1 MAQAPLENLESALG
15 YQFRESGWLRR
26 ALTHRSYVARN
37 GNPSEDNEQL
47 EFLGDSV
54 LSFIVSERIS
64 RNFPALAEGKLSR
77 VRSRLVSA
85 THLAQVGR
93 KLEVGHYL
101 FLGGGEER
109 SGGRTKPALLVDA
122 VEALI
127 AALYRD
133 GGLEAAESFV
143 EKFVL
148 PRNLKAAA
156 LHLVV
161 SDHKTTLQEMLQA
174 DQKEPPV
181 YRVIQEKGPE
191 HRKTFTVE
199 VRIAGNRTARGR
211 GSSKK
216 TAEQEAA
223 HALLKKIRSRGR

>member
-1 MAQAPLENLESALG
+1 MAQAPLENLESALD
-15 YQFRESGWLRR
+15 YRFRENDWLRR

-37 GNPSEDNEQL
+37 GNASEDNEQL

-54 LSFIVSERIS
+54 LSFIVSERLS
-64 RNFPALAEGKLSR
+64 RKFPALAEGELSR

-85 THLAQVGR
+85 LHLAQVGR
-93 KLEVGHYL
+93 KLEVGQYL
-101 FLGGGEER
+101 FLGRGEEK

-133 GGLEAAESFV
+133 GGLEAAEKFIDR
-143 EKFVL
+143 FVL
-148 PRNLKAAA
+148 PPNLKAAA
-156 LHLVV
+156 RQLAV
-161 SDHKTTLQEMLQA
+161 SDHKTALQEMLQA
-174 DQKEPPV
+174 DQKKPPV

-191 HRKTFTVE
+191 HRKVFTVE
-199 VRIAGNRTARGR
+199 VRVAGNRTARGR

-223 HALLKKIRSRGR
+223 QALLNKISSRGR

>member
-1 MAQAPLENLESALG
+1 MAQSPLENLESALD
-15 YQFRESGWLRR
+15 YRFRENGWLRR

-37 GNPSEDNEQL
+37 GNASEDNEQL

-54 LSFIVSERIS
+54 LSFIVSERLS
-64 RNFPALAEGKLSR
+64 RKFPALAEGELSR

-93 KLEVGHYL
+93 KLDVGQYL
-101 FLGGGEER
+101 FLGRGEES

-133 GGLEAAESFV
+133 GGLDAAENFV
-143 EKFVL
+143 DRFVL
-148 PRNLKAAA
+148 PPNLKAAA
-156 LHLVV
+156 RKLVV
-161 SDHKTTLQEMLQA
+161 SDHKTALQEMLQA
-174 DQKEPPV
+174 DQKKPPV

-191 HRKTFTVE
+191 HRKVFTVE
-199 VRIAGNRTARGR
+199 VRVAGNRTARGR

-223 HALLKKIRSRGR
+223 QALLKKIRSRGR